1 MVGSFVFIY
10 HFLYAKPQKSH
21 LVDLFSYMWY
31 MMCVCVWERGCVALY
46 SKPVSSS
53 FLNLFLGIE
62 ISLKPSIIEK
72 WNRLLKDWMMHLKSN
87 RHVDYLLFRS
97 VHPEVPSMI
106 TVPSIFV
113 WELEIRCKIQI
124 IHTSQVKRNEDFF
137 FLIWLLIYFLGGKSI
152 MKIIQ
157 NRHSNVF
164 LLNLFQTCCWRF

>member
-1 MVGSFVFIY
+1 LFWRSFIGSQVYNQVLNVYHWKEALYSFIIS
-10 HFLYAKPQKSH
+10 FLPNHKNPTLLIFSH
-21 LVDLFSYMWY
+21 ICDIW
-31 MMCVCVWERGCVALY
+31 CVCVWERERGCVALY

-72 WNRLLKDWMMHLKSN
+72 WNRLLKDWMMHFKSN

-137 FLIWLLIYFLGGKSI
+137 FF
-152 MKIIQ
+152 
-157 NRHSNVF
+157 
-164 LLNLFQTCCWRF
+164 